1 MHYESL
7 FLHRFPDYCKVG
19 FQEVINCLNEC
30 IGDLAPVESWGDSS
44 QNCLH
49 DMHIVGNA

>member
-1 MHYESL
+1 MHVNYCFRYSSQ
-7 FLHRFPDYCKVG
+7 DYRKVG

-49 DMHIVGNA
+49 NMDIVSNA